1 MIKTQDTRHKIL
13 FSLLLFASCS
23 LQPAAFAYA
32 KEISIVYTGQTHA
45 MIYPC
50 SCPKEPDGGIA
61 RRATLIKQL
70 KKDNP
75 DMMLLDTGSYF
86 AGGILDEYSQNA
98 PLDMQ
103 RSLIN
108 LKAMELMGYD
118 ALGIGESE
126 FNFGRDFLED
136 NINKSGL
143 SSLSCNI
150 SSANKIK
157 GIKSFKP
164 YLIKEIS
171 GVKFGVIGVTGL
183 SAMPKSGGLNFSEPL
198 VGISQA
204 VEELKEKKVDV
215 IILLS
220 NASENSESRITK
232 EIEGIDI
239 IISGYRQT
247 NSEPATKTGSTLILR
262 PTWQG
267 RRVDKLTLVIED
279 KKIIDYKVEQMR
291 LHDGIALDPGMLS
304 ILPSCFA
311 DANCKK
317 DGFIGSCKEPGKLSA
332 GCQFI
337 KPASVKLLII
347 APKICLTCNTDNTI
361 NYLKSRFPGIAVS
374 YIYYPDP
381 GSDKL
386 IADFDIKSL
395 PVFLLDKDVEKEK
408 EFDNFSENL
417 IIKGNY
423 YMLKPQ
429 LGGIA
434 HYLHRDNK
442 KGQIDLFMSLFDEHA
457 AELLDNIQESN
468 PTIHFLVSEQSENDF
483 NAARGNL
490 EVEECLRAVCVQ
502 KYYPEFFFGYIRCR
516 AAKSNSSWWE
526 DCLDS
531 SLDTGKIR
539 SCARDEGKSLL
550 RENIRLN
557 TELGIM
563 SGPTYLI
570 GNQEIFSSRYPPKK
584 EEFKKIFLRE

>member
-1 MIKTQDTRHKIL
+1 
-13 FSLLLFASCS
+13 
-23 LQPAAFAYA
+23 
-32 KEISIVYTGQTHA
+32 
-45 MIYPC
+45 
-50 SCPKEPDGGIA
+50 
-61 RRATLIKQL
+61 
-70 KKDNP
+70 
-75 DMMLLDTGSYF
+75 
-86 AGGILDEYSQNA
+86 
-98 PLDMQ
+98 
-103 RSLIN
+103 
-108 LKAMELMGYD
+108 MGYD
-118 ALGIGESE
+118 ALGIGENE

-150 SSANKIK
+150 SSLNKIK
-157 GIKSFKP
+157 GTKSFKP

-171 GVKFGVIGVTGL
+171 GVKFGIIGVTGL

-198 VGISQA
+198 EGVSIA
-204 VEELKEKKVDV
+204 VKELKEKNVDI

-220 NASENSESRITK
+220 NVSGNIESRLTK
-232 EIEGIDI
+232 EIQGVDI

-267 RRVDKLTLVIED
+267 RRLDKLTLVIED

-291 LHDGIALDPGMLS
+291 LHDGIALDPEMLS
-304 ILPSCFA
+304 ILPGCFS

-317 DGFIGSCKEPGKLSA
+317 EGFIGLCKEPGNIRE

-337 KPASVKLLII
+337 KPAEIKLLII
-347 APKICLTCNTDNTI
+347 APRVCLTCNIDNTI
-361 NYLKSRFPGIAVS
+361 NYLKSRFPGLVAS
-374 YIYYPDP
+374 YAYYLDP
-381 GSDKL
+381 GADKL

-434 HYLHRDNK
+434 HYLYRDNK
-442 KGQIDLFMSLFDEHA
+442 KGQIDLFMSLFDQHA
-457 AELLDNIQESN
+457 AELLDSIQEFN
-468 PTIHFLVSEQSENDF
+468 PTIHFLASEQSENTF
-483 NAARGNL
+483 TAAKGNL
-490 EVEECLRAVCVQ
+490 ELEEYLRAVCVQ
-502 KYYPEFFFGYIRCR
+502 KYYPESYFGYIRCR
-516 AAKSNSSWWE
+516 ASQSNSSWWE

-531 SLDTGKIR
+531 SLDAGKIK
-539 SCARDEGKSLL
+539 SCSKGEGKSLL

-557 TELGIM
+557 KELGIM